1 MKCPNCTQENPPTT
15 TRCDCG
21 YDFTSGRISVTAK
34 PAPVSSGVQ
43 TGATRLEE
51 TRIVISD
58 INMRFGSMVVFMVKW
73 AFAAIPAFIVIL
85 GITFAGL
92 VLLSLLGGSAALFQ
106 HKASSLSLAKPSPGS
121 SPVAETKAPLELV
134 SWDYSFHQGQ
144 YSQNYYAIT
153 LTLKNNAPKDIKLID
168 ASVRFSDLLGN
179 QVFGIKVSP
188 DRLIS
193 AGESVNDNGEY
204 SVNQFI
210 AEQARMAQMKKEDIK
225 ATLIV
230 RKLVF
235 ADNTVGEYS
244 P

>member
-1 MKCPNCTQENPPTT
+1 MST
-15 TRCDCG
+15 
-21 YDFTSGRISVTAK
+21 VAK
-34 PAPVSSGVQ
+34 PPPASAAVQ
-43 TGATRLEE
+43 TSATRFEE

-73 AFAAIPAFIVIL
+73 AFAAIPALIIIF
-85 GITFAGL
+85 GITFVSL
-92 VLLSLLGGSAALFQ
+92 TLLGLLGGSAALFG
-106 HKASSLSLAKPSPGS
+106 HKTSPLSLAKPPPAASPA
-121 SPVAETKAPLELV
+121 AEKAPLELV
-134 SWDYSFHQGQ
+134 SWDYSLHQGE

-153 LTLKNNAPKDIKLID
+153 LALKNNAPKDIKLID
-168 ASVRFSDLLGN
+168 ASVLFSDLLGN
-179 QVFGIKVSP
+179 QVYGIKVSP
-188 DRLIS
+188 DHLIP
-193 AGESVNDNGEY
+193 AGKVISDKGQY

-235 ADNTVGEYS
+235 ADNSVGEYS